1 MVYEPSY
8 TGLYM
13 PEAADKLYANML
25 LTFKGLSV
33 QSSILS
39 NLLIQKETVCV
50 YRFLQNC
57 IFTDGADATRV
68 TNGEAKLPLFSS
80 LLAPRYVSPVPFSCF
95 DR

>member
-1 MVYEPSY
+1 MCGDRSMVYEPSY

-50 YRFLQNC
+50 YRFLQIC
-57 IFTDGADATRV
+57 IFTVICDGINDKRTL
-68 TNGEAKLPLFSS
+68 E
-80 LLAPRYVSPVPFSCF
+80 Y
-95 DR
+95 